1 MLKCF
6 AISIKKKLALAKSIT
21 NSKVDIVYKSLQENV
36 VVNMT
41 CNDA

>member
-21 NSKVDIVYKSLQENV
+21 NSKVDNVYKSLQENV
-36 VVNMT
+36 VVNMI